1 MLYVVLGIVLITL
14 FLLAYFCIGS
24 TRRSTVLITGPC
36 DAGKTSLLI
45 MLAHKRNAMTFT
57 SLIPNVEDY
66 ELRMKNLRKLKIVDV
81 PGLEKLRFECIN
93 KQRANTG
100 QVLIFPLIKLIV
112 AIQNTLKDTAEYLF
126 DLMTNAT
133 LARSRA
139 PFLILC
145 NKNDLPDA
153 KDAVSIEQMLETE
166 LTTLCR
172 TKANALAG
180 LDGHQELR
188 VPLVKKSGEKFLFA
202 ECKHHCVTFATCSVT
217 STDISPVRLWLERL

>member
-100 QVLIFPLIKLIV
+100 Q
-112 AIQNTLKDTAEYLF
+112 DTAEYLF

>member
-1 MLYVVLGIVLITL
+1 MGSYRTINGTSVRLGPL
-14 FLLAYFCIGS
+14 
-24 TRRSTVLITGPC
+24 GP
-36 DAGKTSLLI
+36 S
-45 MLAHKRNAMTFT
+45 
-57 SLIPNVEDY
+57 
-66 ELRMKNLRKLKIVDV
+66 NLRKLKIVDV

-100 QVLIFPLIKLIV
+100 GVIFVIDSTS
-112 AIQNTLKDTAEYLF
+112 IQNTLKDTAEYLF